1 MMPVVH
7 CSKCGKEHA
16 LNGEV
21 LIAQSN
27 QNVIYRC
34 DSCGFE
40 VKDIQTSKG

>member
-7 CSKCGKEHA
+7 CPKCGKDQD
-16 LNGEV
+16 LNKDV

-34 DSCGFE
+34 DSCGYE